1 MSRFMEKLGLK
12 KRSDPLE
19 DMKKWKRDL
28 KKEGRQMEREIRN
41 IETAEKKSMAECQK
55 LAQQGRVDAC
65 KIIAKEI
72 VRTRAAKDRMLIART
87 QISSISMQ
95 LQTQAAM
102 VKAAGCMKRSAE
114 VMKVMNQLIKLP
126 ELQKTMLTMSREME
140 RAGLIEEMVS
150 STMDELDGDDVEDE
164 TALEIDKV
172 VAELTGDLFK
182 GKEADSALPS
192 ALPARPR
199 PAEAEAAPAPAEAD
213 EDLETMKA
221 RLMAL

>member
-12 KRSDPLE
+12 KRADPLE
-19 DMKKWKRDL
+19 DMKKWRREL
-28 KKEGRQMEREIRN
+28 KKEGRQMEREIRK
-41 IETAEKKSMAECQK
+41 IEEAEKKSAAECQK

-72 VRTRAAKDRMLIART
+72 VRTRAARERMLVART

-114 VMKVMNQLIKLP
+114 VMKVMNSLVKLP

-140 RAGLIEEMVS
+140 RAGLIEELS
-150 STMDELDGDDVEDE
+150 L
-164 TALEIDKV
+164 IHI
-172 VAELTGDLFK
+172 
-182 GKEADSALPS
+182 
-192 ALPARPR
+192 
-199 PAEAEAAPAPAEAD
+199 
-213 EDLETMKA
+213 
-221 RLMAL
+221 